1 MAKTLLVI
9 LKDGNREVRTHDVG
23 QVIVDQVIQELVVYG
38 EDGHV
43 KERFR
48 LSDVKRSRLT
58 SDDDPVAPD
67 MDEG

>member
-9 LKDGNREVRTHDVG
+9 LKDGNREVRTHGVG

-48 LSDVKRSRLT
+48 LSEVKRSRLT